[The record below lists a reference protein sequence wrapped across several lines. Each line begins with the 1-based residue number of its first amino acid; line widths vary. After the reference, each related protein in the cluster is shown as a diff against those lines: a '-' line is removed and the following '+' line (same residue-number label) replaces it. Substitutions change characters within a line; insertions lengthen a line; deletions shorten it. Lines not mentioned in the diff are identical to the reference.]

1 MMPRNLRKESCRDHL
16 RPCPG
21 PLAPLAAPL
30 PVIPARWGRAPRAYI
45 HTEEDRAVPP
55 AALKE
60 MVEAIGGA
68 GAERSVRTGH
78 FPMLA
83 EPGQPAAVIT
93 DLSN

>member
-1 MMPRNLRKESCRDHL
+1 MLPRYLQKEPLRDHR

-30 PVIPARWGRAPRAYI
+30 PVTAARWGRVPGRTSTPRR
-45 HTEEDRAVPP
+45 TVPP

-60 MVEAIGGA
+60 MVEAVGGV

-78 FPMLA
+78 LPMVA
-83 EPGQPAAVIT
+83 EPGQLAALIT